1 MDLRSVAVVIL
12 DHENKIIFSNIVAQD
27 LCAGNPGLRSEDGKW
42 TGLIP
47 DDDGVV
53 EFKPSDLADQIRVCR
68 TYLTNGRPNVGYVG
82 LFLQRPGDSREERRT
97 RLQQRFQFTVAE
109 LRLVEVLLDGKR
121 PDLAAEELGVTIHT
135 VRTYLKRLYR
145 KLGVH
150 SQATL
155 VCALSKGLD

>member
-1 MDLRSVAVVIL
+1 MDLRNVAVVIL

-27 LCAGNPGLRSEDGKW
+27 LCAGIPGLRSADGKW

-53 EFKPSDLADQIRVCR
+53 EFKSGDQADQIRVCR
-68 TYLTNGRPNVGYVG
+68 TYLTNGRPTVGYVG
-82 LFLQRPGDSREERRT
+82 LFLHRPGDLREVRRT
-97 RLQQRFQFTVAE
+97 RLQRRFQFTAAE

-150 SQATL
+150 SQASL
-155 VCALSKGLD
+155 VCALNKGLE